1 MQHPA
6 VRVISQLWLINGRKP
21 LIVQC
26 GTRLQLFNM
35 ILSAKPPLLT
45 IFMKQPS
52 VSEDHKY
59 FITIFMACFLWK
71 MISYPFQWINALRV
85 TTKLSKRENLTLKF
99 ISVKTKCIP
108 FSSYSHELTKL
119 ISTCIGSN
127 FIHKFKVWMN

>member
-26 GTRLQLFNM
+26 GTGLQLFNM

-59 FITIFMACFLWK
+59 FITIFMAFPLK
-71 MISYPFQWINALRV
+71 DDI
-85 TTKLSKRENLTLKF
+85 LSFSIDWCLEGNNKAKQEENLSLKF